1 MKKLNP
7 SDGLH
12 PRRLGGWLGR
22 ASFSILLLVVLAEI
36 TLRLAGLITVT
47 MRARQVENDLAS
59 LPSAVRLL
67 HIGESTT
74 FGLGVKP
81 DEAYPAV
88 LARLLEE
95 RYPAR
100 RFVALNR
107 GVPGLTT
114 TAMLRTLPGKLQAVR
129 PDLVTI
135 MAGAN
140 DYNDQLNGLRPA
152 EETWLPPPISG
163 LRVYKMIRLA
173 VELARSDVKRENGE
187 VLFYRHGASKN
198 ILYEE
203 PRDAEKIARVT
214 KDLRANL
221 AEMIRVCRRHG
232 VPVVLVGYIQAI
244 EENAVLSAVAAEEG
258 IPYVPTFVHLHER
271 PPALFGEDGWH
282 PSPIGHRHI
291 AGKIDDALALLWG
304 DESMAR
310 TGATHRA
317 ARP

>member
-1 MKKLNP
+1 
-7 SDGLH
+7 
-12 PRRLGGWLGR
+12 
-22 ASFSILLLVVLAEI
+22 LAEI
-36 TLRLAGLITVT
+36 SLRLVGLITVT
-47 MRARQVENDLAS
+47 VRTRQVERDLAS
-59 LPSAVRLL
+59 VPGAVRVL

-95 RYPAR
+95 RYPRR

-114 TAMLRTLPGKLQAVR
+114 TAMLRTLPDKLQVLR

-152 EETWLPPPISG
+152 EGNWLPAPVYD

-173 VELARSDVKRENGE
+173 FELARSDVKMENGE

-203 PRDAEKIARVT
+203 PRDEEKIARVT

-221 AEMIRVCRRHG
+221 AEMIRFCRRQG
-232 VPVVLVGYIQAI
+232 VSVVLVGYIQAI
-244 EENAVLSAVAAEEG
+244 EENAVLSAVAAEEA
-258 IPYVPTFVHLHER
+258 IPYVTTFIHLHER
-271 PPALFGEDGWH
+271 PPDLFGEDGWH
-282 PSPIGHRHI
+282 ASPTGHRHI
-291 AGKIDDALALLWG
+291 AGEIADALGDLWH
-304 DESMAR
+304 DEAIKPKA
-310 TGATHRA
+310 ATQAA